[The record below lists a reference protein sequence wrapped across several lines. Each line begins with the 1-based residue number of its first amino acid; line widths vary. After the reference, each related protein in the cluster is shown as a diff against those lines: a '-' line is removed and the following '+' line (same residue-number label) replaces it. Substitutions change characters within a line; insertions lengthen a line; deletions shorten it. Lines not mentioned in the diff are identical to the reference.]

1 MDRPKDE
8 ARKTHSEN
16 YKIFHG
22 KWPGEEKQFFL
33 SYDVNGNTLPRTST
47 EGTTKLGCSLSPSEV
62 IIKKRAL
69 ESWDRHRCSSL
80 RIGRSNVKTQHKNN
94 SK

>member
-8 ARKTHSEN
+8 GKRPIAKTKKYSMEN
-16 YKIFHG
+16 DQVMKSSSSFPSWEYSTQNK
-22 KWPGEEKQFFL
+22 L
-33 SYDVNGNTLPRTST
+33 AST

-69 ESWDRHRCSSL
+69 KS
-80 RIGRSNVKTQHKNN
+80 
-94 SK
+94 